1 MLAVALLGARGV
13 TAQPQPVSVQALHRS
28 GQTFLTWQE
37 RGDLAGERY
46 RVYRHSA
53 QITAATLPAATRL
66 AELREGSGRF
76 FADRFNA
83 GGGGVWAARY
93 LDRFVIAD
101 LGPPLAAGAGLLV
114 WTPDG
119 AGFGGASSGA
129 GYYAVTTVS
138 PAGAENA
145 VDFSAAN
152 ATGAIAEQVA
162 DPLPVA
168 VSVAGNAGGHVFLQY
183 MDLARWNPTF
193 HAPNPGNGYY
203 GLDPG
208 DPAVAGALQYAYTYS
223 VGEPS
228 PGACG
233 GTVPAV
239 VPLVVNLHG
248 WGGNTYG
255 PALGP
260 SEYYCAFELRPVDVS
275 ETWWFGFA
283 RALDYRTGAV
293 PQAGDTV
300 VNFTEQRVLRMVYD
314 LLRHPTLGP
323 RVDRERQYVYGHSM
337 GGSGALA
344 LALRYPEVFAAAY
357 ASEPMTNYRT
367 SGDGGGVDWRGD
379 VAPKWGAPSL
389 NLPVQL
395 AGPGGWAQHLA
406 AHNGTSVW
414 DWQNH
419 HANVTARAA
428 DEMVPLG
435 VAHGRADDVIE
446 WATQGRPAYAALD
459 ASRRAW
465 GGAVTGA
472 GHSWQGYAGL
482 PPNLAPDASLVPFAG
497 FGVRLH
503 ETVPGL
509 SAASGNPPL
518 PPANAGPELGYNQ
531 TLAWSA
537 SWDPW
542 DGPPLDGV
550 REWRMSLRTTDGLDQ
565 SVDVT
570 VRRAQQFRPAA
581 GTSVEWE
588 NRRVSDGAVVGA
600 GSVTVDAAGLV
611 TVPAVAVGPGG
622 NRLWLRAA
630 APRRAWPDTTSGIHV
645 FNDQLPAGMSDELTR
660 FCATHY
666 AGTQKMTRGEADR
679 LRAFNPEFLILHYRL
694 GHGLGYREIAGDC
707 QPAGDWLRVIEG
719 DDWVQEW
726 PGDAAVAE
734 SWLFH
739 WPPAGG
745 PRVLNC
751 DWGWYLAELDDP
763 GWRAHWHGEAL
774 RQLEANDGDGV
785 FMDSLSVPSYLGAER
800 YDPRLPAVDAG
811 FESEWA
817 RRIAD
822 WLAWLQG
829 EAIGGYHLVPN
840 VGSWITTRET
850 TDYGDA
856 DGVMVEGFAL
866 EADSSPYA
874 RDDWRLQMDRVLA
887 AVRRG
892 QALLAQTYVSAWPDR
907 AFALGSFLLV
917 KGDRSFLNL
926 EIGFEPEW
934 WPEYGIPIGAPL
946 AGPVA
951 AVEELDPDGDG
962 VLRRDFDNGV
972 VLVNPSNPWDGTAV
986 TRTIDLGGVFYL
998 AQAIGGGAVAADG
1011 TPAGFLSY
1019 VRVRE
1024 VTLGPAAAAVL
1035 LSRLPARAPRRHLG
1049 R

>member
-1 MLAVALLGARGV
+1 M
-13 TAQPQPVSVQALHRS
+13 
-28 GQTFLTWQE
+28 
-37 RGDLAGERY
+37 
-46 RVYRHSA
+46 
-53 QITAATLPAATRL
+53 
-66 AELREGSGRF
+66 
-76 FADRFNA
+76 
-83 GGGGVWAARY
+83 
-93 LDRFVIAD
+93 
-101 LGPPLAAGAGLLV
+101 
-114 WTPDG
+114 
-119 AGFGGASSGA
+119 
-129 GYYAVTTVS
+129 
-138 PAGAENA
+138 
-145 VDFSAAN
+145 
-152 ATGAIAEQVA
+152 
-162 DPLPVA
+162 
-168 VSVAGNAGGHVFLQY
+168 
-183 MDLARWNPTF
+183 
-193 HAPNPGNGYY
+193 
-203 GLDPG
+203 
-208 DPAVAGALQYAYTYS
+208 
-223 VGEPS
+223 
-228 PGACG
+228 
-233 GTVPAV
+233 PAV

-283 RALDYRTGAV
+283 RTLDYRTGAA
-293 PQAGDTV
+293 PQAGDSV

-323 RVDRERQYVYGHSM
+323 RVDRERLYVYGHSM
-337 GGSGALA
+337 GGSGTLA
-344 LALRYPEVFAAAY
+344 LALRYPKVFAAAY
-357 ASEPMTNYRT
+357 ASEPMTDYRT
-367 SGDGGGVDWRGD
+367 SGDGGGIDWRGD
-379 VAPKWGAPSL
+379 VTPKWGAPSL

-395 AGPGGWAQHLA
+395 AGPGDWAQHLA
-406 AHNGTSVW
+406 AHNGTGVW

-419 HANVTARAA
+419 QANLTARAG
-428 DEMVPLG
+428 DEMVPFG

-446 WATQGRPAYAALD
+446 WTTQGRPAYAALD

-465 GGAVTGA
+465 GGAVTDA
-472 GHSWQGYAGL
+472 GHSWQGFAGL
-482 PPNLAPDASLVPFAG
+482 PPNLAPDGSLVPFAG

-531 TLAWSA
+531 TIAWSA

-542 DGPPLDGV
+542 DGPPLDEVG
-550 REWRMSLRTTDGLDQ
+550 EWRMSLRTTDGSGQ
-565 SVDVT
+565 TVDVT
-570 VRRAQQFRPAA
+570 VRRSQRFRPAA
-581 GTSVEWE
+581 GTAVEWE

-600 GSVTVDAAGLV
+600 GSVVVDAAGLV

-630 APRRAWPDTTSGIHV
+630 PPRRAWPDTTTGIHV
-645 FNDQLPAGMSDELTR
+645 FNDQLPAGMSDDLVR

-694 GHGLGYREIAGDC
+694 GLGLGYREIAGDC
-707 QPAGDWLRVIEG
+707 QPDGEWLRVIEG

-726 PGDAAVAE
+726 PGDANVPEA
-734 SWLFH
+734 WLFH
-739 WPPAGG
+739 WPPVGG

-763 GWRAHWHGEAL
+763 GWRAYWHGEVL

-785 FMDSLSVPSYLGAER
+785 FMDSLSVPSYLGADR
-800 YDPRLPAVDAG
+800 YAPHLPAVDAG
-811 FESEWA
+811 FESGWA

-829 EAIGGYHLVPN
+829 QAVGGYHLVPN

-850 TDYGDA
+850 TDYAAA

-866 EADSSPYA
+866 EADASPYA

-892 QALLAQTYVSAWPDR
+892 QALLAQTYVSSWPDR
-907 AFALGSFLLV
+907 AFALGSYLLV
-917 KGDRSFLNL
+917 KGSRSFLNL
-926 EIGFEPEW
+926 ETGFEPEW

-946 AGPVA
+946 AAPVES
-951 AVEELDPDGDG
+951 VEELDPDGDG

-986 TRTIDLGGVFYL
+986 TRTIDLGGAFYL
-998 AQAIGGGAVAADG
+998 AQASGGGAVAADG
-1011 TPAGFLSY
+1011 TPAGFSL
-1019 VRVRE
+1019 VRPGARGHARPGRRRRAALAPPGSCPPAPPRPLTEDAGLTVAGNWYAVNAGIARRFAYCLQE
-1024 VTLGPAAAAVL
+1024 GPD
-1035 LSRLPARAPRRHLG
+1035 PRATGTGTEGQTPRQPQAW
-1049 R
+1049 